1 MSESVTILYPFKS
14 FKRKV
19 FNVLSIIGYY
29 LGVFHFCKLFVSKN
43 CLMIFVYHKIAVKTT
58 RFVTSAHVEII
69 KLRLQ
74 AKVFSEKY
82 KTVSIGEVLSLYQGN
97 LQIKGWN
104 ILLTF
109 DDGYKNNLKAINI
122 FKKYKIKPLLFVT
135 TGFVDTEDLLWPDWV
150 RAFVCF
156 NKSKKIE
163 LEKLN
168 NFRVNLAN
176 QARYGDIVTILL
188 EKLKDVSDDV
198 KKEVIIEM
206 KQYIDFEALNLDD
219 EIVMSR
225 EDLLVWS
232 HSGFGVGAH
241 SVTHPIL
248 SRQTLEMQDY
258 EITTSKKF
266 LQDCLKKE
274 VSSFAYPNGKEF
286 DFNDATLELLKKSN
300 YKLAFTTLNGVNT
313 GNEDPYFVK
322 RIGVSFFDN
331 VYTIRFKI
339 VIACLKGKMITRIIN
354 NYKQY
359 RFWTASKRMFLKIL
373 KPLFSIETL
382 YILEC
387 KCDFGFSETL
397 AGNEVQIVKIS
408 FEDINILLGEGII
421 NLHKED
427 IFVKRLRGDSYLGY
441 VIKLTNKTVGFGWIQ
456 TKGIYRS
463 SVGYNYEIP
472 ADSTVILDLFIFPEQ
487 RAVGLCNKMITL
499 LKNEI
504 AAIDR
509 VKNTISLVYKD
520 NIPSLKSF
528 QNNGFY
534 LSEIVTYKKFGAK
547 VTMSK
552 KNV

>member
-1 MSESVTILYPFKS
+1 MSESVIILYPFKS

-29 LGVFHFCKLFVSKN
+29 LGVFHFCKLFVPKN
-43 CLMIFVYHKIAVKTT
+43 CLIIFVYHKIADKTT
-58 RFVTSAHVEII
+58 RLVTSTHVEKN

-109 DDGYKNNLKAINI
+109 DDGYKNNLKTINI
-122 FKKYKIKPLLFVT
+122 FKEYKIKPLLFVT

-198 KKEVIIEM
+198 KKEVITEM
-206 KQYIDFEALNLDD
+206 KQYIDFEGLNLDD
-219 EIVMSR
+219 DFVMSR
-225 EDLLVWS
+225 EDLVVWS
-232 HSGFGVGAH
+232 HSGFDVGAH

-248 SRQTLEMQDY
+248 SKQTLEMQDY

-286 DFNDATLELLKKSN
+286 DFNDATLESLKKNN

-313 GNEDPYFVK
+313 GNKDPYFVK

-339 VIACLKGKMITRIIN
+339 VIACLKGKN
-354 NYKQY
+354 
-359 RFWTASKRMFLKIL
+359 
-373 KPLFSIETL
+373 
-382 YILEC
+382 
-387 KCDFGFSETL
+387 D
-397 AGNEVQIVKIS
+397 
-408 FEDINILLGEGII
+408 
-421 NLHKED
+421 H
-427 IFVKRLRGDSYLGY
+427 
-441 VIKLTNKTVGFGWIQ
+441 
-456 TKGIYRS
+456 
-463 SVGYNYEIP
+463 YNY
-472 ADSTVILDLFIFPEQ
+472 
-487 RAVGLCNKMITL
+487 
-499 LKNEI
+499 
-504 AAIDR
+504 
-509 VKNTISLVYKD
+509 
-520 NIPSLKSF
+520 
-528 QNNGFY
+528 
-534 LSEIVTYKKFGAK
+534 
-547 VTMSK
+547 
-552 KNV
+552 